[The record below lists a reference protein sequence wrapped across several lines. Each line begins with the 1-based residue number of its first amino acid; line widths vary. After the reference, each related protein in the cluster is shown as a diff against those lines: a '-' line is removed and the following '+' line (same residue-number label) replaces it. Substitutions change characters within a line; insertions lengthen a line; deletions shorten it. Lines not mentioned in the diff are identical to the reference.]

1 MFLHNCKYKLV
12 YQIKIIWYTKFFNS
26 GYPVYFCPM
35 AHFTHHS
42 EENYLKTLFKLESR
56 KEKKVNNT
64 ALARALNLNPA
75 TVLEMIRKLTDRK
88 MVQLKPDKTIQL
100 TEKGKKKALLT
111 IRKHRLWEVF
121 LVEKMNYQWNEVHEL
136 AEQLEHI
143 ESNDLV
149 DRLDSFLGNPSFDP
163 HGDPIPDKNGKIK
176 TNVSVPL
183 SDCVPGKN
191 YTVINLIDT
200 SDAFLQ
206 FLGKLNILP
215 GIKIKLLEKLEYDNS
230 FSVEVQKKTVQIS
243 EKVAKNILVQSG

>member
-1 MFLHNCKYKLV
+1 
-12 YQIKIIWYTKFFNS
+12 
-26 GYPVYFCPM
+26 M

-42 EENYLKTLFKLESR
+42 EENYLKTLFKLENR
-56 KEKKVNNT
+56 KDKKVNNT
-64 ALARALNLNPA
+64 ALSQALNLNPA
-75 TVLEMIRKLTDRK
+75 TVLEMVRKLAGRK
-88 MVQLKPDKTIQL
+88 MVHLLPDKTIRL
-100 TEKGKKKALLT
+100 TESGKKKALLT

-121 LVEKMNYQWNEVHEL
+121 LVEKMNYKWNEVHEL

-143 ESNDLV
+143 ESTDLV

-176 TNVSVPL
+176 TNLSIPL
-183 SDCVPGKN
+183 SDCQAGKS

-215 GIKIKLLEKLEYDNS
+215 GIKIKLLEKLEYDGS
-230 FSVEVQKKTVQIS
+230 FSVEVQKKNVQIS
-243 EKVAKNILVQSG
+243 EKVAKNILVQSA

>member
-1 MFLHNCKYKLV
+1 
-12 YQIKIIWYTKFFNS
+12 
-26 GYPVYFCPM
+26 M

-42 EENYLKTLFKLESR
+42 EENYLKTLFKLENQ
-56 KEKKVNNT
+56 KDKKVNNT
-64 ALARALNLNPA
+64 ALSKALNLNPA
-75 TVLEMIRKLTDRK
+75 TVLEMVRKLTERK
-88 MVQLKPDKTIQL
+88 MVQLKPDKSIQL

-121 LVEKMNYQWNEVHEL
+121 LVEKMNYKWNEVHEL

-143 ESNDLV
+143 ESTDLV
-149 DRLDSFLGNPSFDP
+149 DRLDSFLDNPAFDP

-176 TNVSVPL
+176 NNQSVPL
-183 SDCVPGKN
+183 SDCIEGKY
-191 YTVINLIDT
+191 YTVMNLIDT

-230 FSVEVQKKTVQIS
+230 FSVDVQKKTVQLS
-243 EKVAKNILVQSG
+243 EKAAKNIMVQQA

>member
-1 MFLHNCKYKLV
+1 MPDKYKV
-12 YQIKIIWYTKFFNS
+12 IQNKFIWYTKFLFS
-26 GYPVYFCPM
+26 GYPVYFCSM

-42 EENYLKTLFKLESR
+42 EENYLKTLFKLENQKDR
-56 KEKKVNNT
+56 KVNNT
-64 ALARALNLNPA
+64 ALSKALNLNPA

-88 MVQLKPDKTIQL
+88 MVQLKPDKSIQL

-121 LVEKMNYQWNEVHEL
+121 LVEKMNYKWDEVHEL

-143 ESNDLV
+143 ESTDLV
-149 DRLDSFLGNPSFDP
+149 DRLDSFLGSPSFDP

-176 TNVSVPL
+176 TNLSVAL
-183 SDCVPGKN
+183 SDCITGKN
-191 YTVINLIDT
+191 YTVMNLIDT

-230 FSVEVQKKTVQIS
+230 FSVEVRKKIVQIS
-243 EKVAKNILVQSG
+243 EKAAKNILVQAA

>member
-1 MFLHNCKYKLV
+1 
-12 YQIKIIWYTKFFNS
+12 
-26 GYPVYFCPM
+26 M

-42 EENYLKTLFKLESR
+42 EENYLKTLFKLENQ
-56 KEKKVNNT
+56 KDKKVNNT
-64 ALARALNLNPA
+64 ALSKALNLNPA

-88 MVQLKPDKTIQL
+88 MVQLKPDKSIQL

-121 LVEKMNYQWNEVHEL
+121 LVEKMNYQWDEVHEL

-143 ESNDLV
+143 ESTDLV

-176 TNVSVPL
+176 TNLSVAL
-183 SDCVPGKN
+183 SDCITGKN
-191 YTVINLIDT
+191 YTVMNLIDT

-215 GIKIKLLEKLEYDNS
+215 GIKIKLVEKHEYDNS
-230 FSVEVQKKTVQIS
+230 FSVEVQKKIVQIS
-243 EKVAKNILVQSG
+243 EKVAKNILVQLI